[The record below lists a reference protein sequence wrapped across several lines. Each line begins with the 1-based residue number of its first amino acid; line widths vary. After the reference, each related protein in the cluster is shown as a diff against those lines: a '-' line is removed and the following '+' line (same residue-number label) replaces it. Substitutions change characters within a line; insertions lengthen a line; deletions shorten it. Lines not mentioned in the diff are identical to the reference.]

1 MFPGRRLLAE
11 WFQRDSLRHLHRWH
25 CSKFYLSFLNA
36 CCYGVIRSPFSTMNL
51 SCPHQGCAVVCK
63 SQHGRTYHFRTA
75 HPKPNI
81 RPVEARSKRVE
92 HPHLTGMCCL
102 FSSSN
107 SYTDHTT
114 RSPSLRLRRHLLA
127 TRRTT
132 ASQGARLRM
141 GLGTLQQRGPI
152 PASRPDI
159 SSCGTFDLEYQSSS

>member
-1 MFPGRRLLAE
+1 MLA
-11 WFQRDSLRHLHRWH
+11 
-25 CSKFYLSFLNA
+25 
-36 CCYGVIRSPFSTMNL
+36 CYGVIRSHFSTMNL

-75 HPKPNI
+75 HPKLNI

-127 TRRTT
+127 TRHTT
-132 ASQGARLRM
+132 ASQGACLGR

-159 SSCGTFDLEYQSSS
+159 SSCRTFGLEYQSSSQTVG